1 MNHRIEIPSVEQ
13 VLART
18 SVGNGFHRW
27 PTYIEDK
34 PNHVVV
40 SYVEAP
46 AEVLRKVL
54 EVADDPSDYNWDEKV
69 DFSDGAWYVSGEP
82 VCDIYGFAPATEV
95 KA

>member
-1 MNHRIEIPSVEQ
+1 MYHRIEIPSVEQ

-34 PNHVVV
+34 L
-40 SYVEAP
+40 SYVETP
-46 AEVLRKVL
+46 AEILRKVL

-69 DFSDGAWYVSGEP
+69 DFSDGAWYVNGDP
-82 VCDIYGFAPATEV
+82 VCDIYGFALTTEV
-95 KA
+95 KS